1 MAKKVFLIKDSEF
14 FTKGEDS
21 KSYGR
26 LVYSK
31 KEARKELG
39 NHSGRFIVRYKV
51 KGSVFS
57 NPKIIK

>member
-51 KGSVFS
+51 RGSNFRK
-57 NPKIIK
+57 PKIIK